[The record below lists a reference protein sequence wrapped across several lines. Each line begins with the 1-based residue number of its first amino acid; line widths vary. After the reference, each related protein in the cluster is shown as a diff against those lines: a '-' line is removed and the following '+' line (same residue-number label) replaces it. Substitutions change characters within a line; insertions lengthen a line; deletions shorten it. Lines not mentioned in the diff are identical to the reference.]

1 MIFDFLKK
9 QKKPDSMKKLT
20 QVMIMNLNISEEQKS
35 LYLQAIDILNEKEI
49 AELYK
54 NWSNYIKNLELK
66 EIDDIR
72 KSSFT
77 EINWLRKKEALEKK
91 KDINTFNFLFNN
103 I

>member
-49 AELYK
+49 TELYK

-66 EIDDIR
+66 EIEDIR

>member
-9 QKKPDSMKKLT
+9 QKKIDSMKKLT
-20 QVMIMNLNISEEQKS
+20 QIMIMNLNISEEQKS
-35 LYLQAIDILNEKEI
+35 LYLQAIDILDEKEI
-49 AELYK
+49 SELYK

-66 EIDDIR
+66 EIEDIR

-77 EINWLRKKEALEKK
+77 EINWLKKKEALEKK